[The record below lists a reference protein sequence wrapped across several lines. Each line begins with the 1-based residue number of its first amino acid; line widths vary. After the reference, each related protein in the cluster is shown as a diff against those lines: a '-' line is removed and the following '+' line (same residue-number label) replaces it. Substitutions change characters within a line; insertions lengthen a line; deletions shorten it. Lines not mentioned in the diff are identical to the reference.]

1 MPRFLQLHWLASY
14 PAALLNRDDA
24 GLAKRIPFG
33 GVTRGRIS
41 SQCLKRHWRLAGT
54 DSLEGARANPW
65 ALQNIG
71 VETSLRSKEIVEHH
85 IRPRLESLDAA
96 TPEKLDALCSG
107 LIEVIYGK
115 KASDP
120 KQRQALLLGEAE
132 IEYLTGKAEQAMQ
145 AADDDAARKALTDS
159 LKNEKKNIKALVG
172 GGGLEAA
179 LFGRMVTSDPA
190 ANTDAAIHVAHALTV
205 HPLERELDFMA
216 VVDDLKR
223 REDGDDTGA
232 AGIFDMELASGL
244 YYGYVVVDLPL
255 LIANLSADNGIAG
268 KVLEH
273 LVHLVAEVS
282 PGAKKGS
289 TAPYAYAQWMMIE
302 LGDRQPR
309 TLANAF
315 HEPLAARG
323 AGLSDVAAKLS
334 EHLTA
339 MDEAYGA
346 HEDRRQMSVDAS
358 LSDIPRINLNE
369 LAAWAAA
376 GVSH

>member
-14 PAALLNRDDA
+14 PATLLNRDDA

-41 SQCLKRHWRLAGT
+41 SQCLKRRWRLAGT
-54 DSLEGARANPW
+54 DSLEAARTNPW

-71 VETSLRSKEIVEHH
+71 VATSLRSKEVVEQR

-96 TPEKLDALCSG
+96 TPEKLDALCTG
-107 LIEVIYGK
+107 LIEAIYGS
-115 KASDP
+115 KAADP
-120 KQRQALLLGEAE
+120 KKRQALLLGEAE
-132 IEYLTGKAEQAMQ
+132 IAYLAGKAEEAIHAVDEN
-145 AADDDAARKALTDS
+145 AALEALTDS
-159 LKNEKKNIKALVG
+159 LKNEKRNIKALVG

-216 VVDDLKR
+216 VVDDLKH
-223 REDGDDTGA
+223 REDGDDAGA

-255 LIANLSADNGIAG
+255 LVANLSADDSIAG

-273 LVHLVAEVS
+273 LVHLIAEVS

-289 TAPYAYAQWMMIE
+289 TAPYAYAQWMMVE

-315 HEPLAARG
+315 HEPLVARG
-323 AGLSDVAAKLS
+323 TGVSDVAAKLG
-334 EHLTA
+334 EHLIA

-376 GVSH
+376 GVNS